1 MAKVTIGNSGNGI
14 GFAGMLCIVFIV
26 LKLCGVIDWWWG
38 WVLAPIWLV
47 LAIIVGIFAVFG
59 IIYLI
64 AAILD
69 AVKPRGAKKK

>member
-1 MAKVTIGNSGNGI
+1 MAKVTIGNSGNRI

-47 LAIIVGIFAVFG
+47 LAVIVAIFAVFG

-69 AVKPRGAKKK
+69 AVKPRGKAKK